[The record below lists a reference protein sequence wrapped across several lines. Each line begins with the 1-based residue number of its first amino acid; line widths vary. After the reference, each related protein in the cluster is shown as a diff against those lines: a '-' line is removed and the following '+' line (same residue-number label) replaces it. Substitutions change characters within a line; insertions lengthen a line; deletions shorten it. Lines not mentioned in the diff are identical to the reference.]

1 MKIRISSLTIERFRS
16 LRQLKIEG
24 LGRVNLVTGKNNTG
38 KSSILEALRILAS
51 DASPTV
57 LSSILRYREE
67 DVAESEDV
75 GRPADTESLAQ
86 LGSLFTGFPQLSES
100 REPIVLAANAGQRS
114 MQLTISVGWFSEQR
128 EPDGSRRLVAQQPQL
143 PLETLSPETELMP
156 ALVMESG
163 AAKRIL
169 SLDYLKRFSRGRM
182 YRGDLPEEPRVPC
195 VFVSPYGGERTA
207 NLGPLWDKIALSDRE
222 KDVVEA
228 LKIIAPEIK
237 AVSMVGGEGPRQMRT
252 AIVRSSGF
260 ARPVPLRSFGD
271 GLNRLFGIVL
281 SLVNARDG
289 FLLIDEFENG
299 MHHTVQLDV
308 WRGIFRLSKLL
319 NVQVFATSHSWDAV
333 ETFQKAAAEDPEDG
347 LLIRL
352 SKKGDAIIPTLF
364 REKELAVATRDHIE
378 VR

>member
-1 MKIRISSLTIERFRS
+1 MKVRIATLTIERFRS
-16 LRQLKIEG
+16 LRQLKLEA
-24 LGRVNLVTGKNNTG
+24 LGRVNLITGRNNTG

-51 DASPTV
+51 DASPPV

-67 DVAESEDV
+67 DIGEGEETGRPVDAESL
-75 GRPADTESLAQ
+75 SQ
-86 LGSLFTGFPQLSES
+86 LGNLFTGFPQISEIK
-100 REPIVLAANAGQRS
+100 EPIVLAANGGERS
-114 MQLTISVGWFSEQR
+114 MRLTISVGLFSEQR
-128 EPDGSRRLVAQQPQL
+128 EPDGTRRLVPQQTLAL
-143 PLETLSPETELMP
+143 PESEVMP
-156 ALVMESG
+156 ALVMETGSG
-163 AAKRIL
+163 RRIL
-169 SLDYLKRFSRGRM
+169 PLDYLKRFSRGRIF
-182 YRGDLPEEPRVPC
+182 RGDMPEEPRVPC

-228 LKIIAPEIK
+228 LKIIAPDIM

-252 AIVRSSGF
+252 AIVRSSSF
-260 ARPVPLRSFGD
+260 QRPVPLRSFGD

-281 SLVNARDG
+281 SLVSARDG

-299 MHHTVQLDV
+299 MHHTVQFDV
-308 WRGIFRLSKLL
+308 WRGIFRLSSLL

-333 ETFQKAAAEDPEDG
+333 QSFQKAAAEDPADG

-352 SKKGDAIIPTLF
+352 SRKGESVIATLF
-364 REKELAVATRDHIE
+364 REDELAVAARDKIE